1 MSPEVEAR
9 RTLYV
14 LCLNNDSLIRTNKI
28 QLEFIF
34 PKPKFLTTCIYG
46 IAFILLGNIS
56 GNAIA
61 FARYA
66 MEAAGHDEPDSE
78 KGKVIGIA
86 FAALTAAVLL
96 HVCSRRGGIVMNNA
110 FACLK
115 VLILLTIIILGFVKA
130 SGRRLGGD
138 PPATQNFD
146 PDISFRGG
154 RRDLAS
160 YTDSLLYILYAC
172 SGFDQPFYVLS
183 ESKSPRSRFPKYTI
197 LAMSVAMGLYML
209 VNVAYFCAVPKDS
222 VTPKLLQHHDVNM
235 ATLYFGEL
243 FGNVLAKRV
252 MAGLI
257 AFSIFGNIV
266 VITFTAAR
274 VKQEIAKEG
283 ICGDAGVTLAKA

>member
-1 MSPEVEAR
+1 YSSGHWVPLSHSVGCLYGWNWVYPYQFAQYLELIRRRVSPEVEAR

-14 LCLNNDSLIRTNKI
+14 LCLNNDSLIGTNKI

-115 VLILLTIIILGFVKA
+115 VLILLTIIILGFVK
-130 SGRRLGGD
+130 
-138 PPATQNFD
+138 
-146 PDISFRGG
+146 
-154 RRDLAS
+154 
-160 YTDSLLYILYAC
+160 
-172 SGFDQPFYVLS
+172 
-183 ESKSPRSRFPKYTI
+183 
-197 LAMSVAMGLYML
+197 
-209 VNVAYFCAVPKDS
+209 
-222 VTPKLLQHHDVNM
+222 
-235 ATLYFGEL
+235 
-243 FGNVLAKRV
+243 
-252 MAGLI
+252 
-257 AFSIFGNIV
+257 
-266 VITFTAAR
+266 
-274 VKQEIAKEG
+274 
-283 ICGDAGVTLAKA
+283 